1 MFACDAC
8 GDVFNNAIHART
20 HDLRKCSASSSSA
33 VVIPVTS
40 STVTV
45 LPILMADDDI
55 DFGQQP
61 DEIVNI
67 PNQNSGPSGTTYIF
81 SLGSIFALKSDFRHR
96 WVLTIVTPPA
106 LVGADET
113 ASPDFQED
121 INYLFSLA
129 SWPSSNYQLLSE
141 YANTLSL
148 SEPAILQLLVMVIRR
163 TFL

>member
-67 PNQNSGPSGTTYIF
+67 PNQNSGPSHTIYLIKVPDYCNRSSYAIGLISALSRATYILLF
-81 SLGSIFALKSDFRHR
+81 WISSSRPRSPVPVLSTCPLKRLYAHIFCKF
-96 WVLTIVTPPA
+96 
-106 LVGADET
+106 
-113 ASPDFQED
+113 
-121 INYLFSLA
+121 
-129 SWPSSNYQLLSE
+129 WPF
-141 YANTLSL
+141 T
-148 SEPAILQLLVMVIRR
+148 
-163 TFL
+163 